1 MGNKLYQ
8 IVQWENFK
16 SLIEKNFR
24 IVFRTVDD
32 LFVNQPILHRWK
44 VFKESEL
51 FDTLSKLRPFK
62 GTLLIITD
70 ASYRNNLGP
79 FEVEANNIQRFIE
92 EHNKNLGEPFLD
104 TDIIIVSIEL
114 KLAWVIHHEGVYALI
129 NLS

>member
-1 MGNKLYQ
+1 M
-8 IVQWENFK
+8 V
-16 SLIEKNFR
+16 
-24 IVFRTVDD
+24 
-32 LFVNQPILHRWK
+32 
-44 VFKESEL
+44 
-51 FDTLSKLRPFK
+51 
-62 GTLLIITD
+62 ITD
-70 ASYRNNLGP
+70 ASYRNTLGP